1 MNSKV
6 SLFTNMFSLLNPALE
21 ATTWLLSLELPKL
34 SFDLPKP
41 EVFDCEA
48 STEATCESDPM
59 QQDELSKDS
68 RKKKTNTVCQHFD
81 RKHYAKNMCNN
92 CYHRY
97 GRYQFAYSC
106 PHKDRKL
113 YAKGKCQFCY
123 LSNYHRSQVFGRRRR
138 KRKIIVEAAEVPIS
152 P

>member
-1 MNSKV
+1 MNTKPN
-6 SLFTNMFSLLNPALE
+6 LFTQMFSLLNPPQEE
-21 ATTWLLSLELPKL
+21 ASWPISLELPFIDFTLQL
-34 SFDLPKP
+34 SPSEFED
-41 EVFDCEA
+41 
-48 STEATCESDPM
+48 SSEATCDVDPE
-59 QQDELSKDS
+59 DSPKDS
-68 RKKKTNTVCQHFD
+68 RKKKSNTVCQHFD

-123 LSNYHRSQVFGRRRR
+123 LSNYHRSQVFGRRR
-138 KRKIIVEAAEVPIS
+138 KRKITTNVEDGPIS
-152 P
+152 AR